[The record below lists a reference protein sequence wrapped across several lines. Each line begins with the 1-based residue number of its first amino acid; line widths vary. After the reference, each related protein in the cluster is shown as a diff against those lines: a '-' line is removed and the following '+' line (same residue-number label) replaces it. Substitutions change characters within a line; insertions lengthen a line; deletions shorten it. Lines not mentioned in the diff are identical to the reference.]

1 MTLDLATHAHG
12 HQRAKRRFIF
22 LMLDGVGAGEL
33 PDSPEYGDAG
43 SDTLGNLSRAVDLHL
58 PTFERLG
65 LGNILPV
72 LGVPP
77 TAEPLCLTGRLA
89 PLSAGKDTTVG
100 HWEHMGLITEHP
112 FPTYPLGFPEEVL
125 APFRAAIGRGVL
137 GNKPASGTAIIAEL
151 GEEHLRDGWPIV
163 YTSAD
168 SVFQI
173 AAHTGVV
180 PLELLYEWCETARSL
195 LIGPHAVARVIA
207 RPFTGEPGSFTRTKD
222 RRDFSLAPPTDTY
235 LDLLHG
241 AGVPVLALGKIS
253 EVFVGRGVTTKIKVA
268 NNDENLDLVSAL
280 VAGTSDRA
288 SLDEGLL
295 FTNLVD
301 FDMVWGHRNDS
312 EGFARGLEAVDRAL
326 PALLASLRPDDR
338 LIISADHG
346 VDPTTPSTDHS
357 REYVPLLYYPRPAG
371 APRAVY
377 EGFFSDTGASICSYL
392 LGGAAPV
399 AGGTPAE
406 AGSLP
411 GTPSVE
417 GPASTVLPGRDV
429 AALDPGRGWR
439 RYTPTQASPPDGLPL
454 PGRVGQEEANEAAA
468 WLRDHLGT
476 APHWAVVLG
485 SGLAGGF
492 PEERAARSPAPVAY
506 HDVPHWLSSAVAG
519 HGSVLSLSEVAGER
533 VLLLRGRAHG
543 YEGLDLSQTQLVVRT
558 LAAWGVR
565 AVIAASAAG
574 AVSSRLVAGDLML
587 VREIVDLQQMPA
599 GGPPLR
605 FPGVDPALL
614 EPGDSSDGTPH
625 YKTGVHAAVP
635 GPQYETRTE
644 LALLDALGVDS
655 VSMSLAAETAAA
667 RDEGMLVVPVAVIA
681 NAGPPSHEE
690 VLAGAG
696 SAGAAFARLVG
707 DFITHHHV
715 AFRAGGHGVWGGCL
729 YRRQAG
735 GARSTHCG
743 YLRGR

>member
-1 MTLDLATHAHG
+1 VAG
-12 HQRAKRRFIF
+12 RFVFIV
-22 LMLDGVGAGEL
+22 LDGVGVGAL
-33 PDSPEYGDAG
+33 PDAPSYGDAG

-235 LDLLHG
+235 LDLLHRG
-241 AGVPVLALGKIS
+241 GVPVLALGKIS

-301 FDMVWGHRNDS
+301 FDMVWGHRNDVD
-312 EGFARGLEAVDRAL
+312 GFAHGLEAVDAAL
-326 PALLASLRPDDR
+326 PSLLAALDPGDR
-338 LIISADHG
+338 LILTADHG

-357 REYVPLLYYPRPAG
+357 REYVPMLFYPPPAD
-371 APRAVY
+371 APPAVY
-377 EGFFSDTGASICSYL
+377 DGSFSDTGATVFKYL
-392 LGGAAPV
+392 TGK
-399 AGGTPAE
+399 
-406 AGSLP
+406 
-411 GTPSVE
+411 TPSLV
-417 GPASTVLPGRDV
+417 GVDISDLR
-429 AALDPGRGWR
+429 PGRGWR
-439 RYTPTQASPPDGLPL
+439 RFTPVLPVTGAE
-454 PGRVGQEEANEAAA
+454 PERVPARAGREEAQEAAH
-468 WLRDHLGT
+468 WLAENLGS
-476 APHWAVVLG
+476 APEAAVVLG
-485 SGLAGGF
+485 SGLEPDPF
-492 PEERAARSPAPVAY
+492 PPVIAQVPY
-506 HDVPHWLSSAVAG
+506 DMVPHWPTGTVTG
-519 HGSVLSLSEVAGER
+519 HPCRLSLVEWRGLRVAILQGRLHEYEGYDLGEIQLPVR
-533 VLLLRGRAHG
+533 SMAAWGTAGLVVTSASGAVDETLVPGAVLAVGEILDCTHVDLRGRPTRLKATDDP
-543 YEGLDLSQTQLVVRT
+543 L
-558 LAAWGVR
+558 LAALN
-565 AVIAASAAG
+565 ASGSIQA
-574 AVSSRLVAGDLML
+574 S
-587 VREIVDLQQMPA
+587 
-599 GGPPLR
+599 
-605 FPGVDPALL
+605 
-614 EPGDSSDGTPH
+614 
-625 YKTGVHAAVP
+625 VP
-635 GPQYETRTE
+635 GPQYETQAE
-644 LALLDALGVDS
+644 LAVLRSLGAKT
-655 VSMSLAAETAAA
+655 VSMSPAGEVRAAHDSGMRLLVLAVVANVGETTHEKVLAATAQAGRRLAETIAAA
-667 RDEGMLVVPVAVIA
+667 
-681 NAGPPSHEE
+681 
-690 VLAGAG
+690 LAMWA
-696 SAGAAFARLVG
+696 SSPRP
-707 DFITHHHV
+707 D
-715 AFRAGGHGVWGGCL
+715 
-729 YRRQAG
+729 
-735 GARSTHCG
+735 STP
-743 YLRGR
+743 R